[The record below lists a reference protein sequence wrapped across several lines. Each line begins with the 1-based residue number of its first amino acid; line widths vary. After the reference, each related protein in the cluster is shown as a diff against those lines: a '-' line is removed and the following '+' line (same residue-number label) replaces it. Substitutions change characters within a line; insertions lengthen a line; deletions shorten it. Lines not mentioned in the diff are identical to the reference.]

1 VADSGYASLQLLANC
16 RRFLPKP
23 VTFITRLRLDAALY
37 NPALSRRAG
46 QMDRPG
52 LKCERL
58 PNPAVVAED
67 PSTAW
72 VSATVDDWSRS
83 GEHTG
88 KVASATAV
96 WYSIGLPAVPMRCVL
111 EREPQGAFAAQA
123 LPLVTLLAHQ
133 RIVRNGGAVR
143 HAAWYRKFHPT
154 FADALVSMRK
164 ELWSHATFCESPPGI
179 GLVKERYREIQKRKA
194 KGNDRKA

>member
-58 PNPAVVAED
+58 PNPTVVAED

-72 VSATVDDWSRS
+72 VSATVDDWYRS

-96 WYSIGLPAVPMRCVL
+96 WYSIGLPAVPKRCVL
-111 EREPQGAFAAQA
+111 VREPQGAFAAQA

-133 RIVRNGGAVR
+133 RIARNGGLLGTRLSTVNPTQPSPM
-143 HAAWYRKFHPT
+143 HSYRCARSCGAT
-154 FADALVSMRK
+154 RLFASRPQ
-164 ELWSHATFCESPPGI
+164 ES
-179 GLVKERYREIQKRKA
+179 
-194 KGNDRKA
+194 DW

>member
-72 VSATVDDWSRS
+72 VSATVDDWYRS

-111 EREPQGAFAAQA
+111 VREPRRFRRPSLAARHA
-123 LPLVTLLAHQ
+123 LSASANSAE
-133 RIVRNGGAVR
+133 RGAVR